1 MNVSFVLAG
10 CIIQKSI
17 TTNYMHLQQSSDDQ
31 AKMFLELAEALY
43 EESADEEGVPLR
55 ATIDFDDAQRIKEIQ
70 GVYVDDQPRIIGADA
85 IERLNKIAEQIQ
97 KMSDGHDLSRLQI
110 VVQNGEADI
119 VPTYRDQ

>member
-1 MNVSFVLAG
+1 
-10 CIIQKSI
+10 
-17 TTNYMHLQQSSDDQ
+17 MHLQQSSDDQ